1 MLFDGPDLLVAADQ
15 CGTAADAVD
24 LIRQAIEDAIER
36 EPQGRLLACR
46 VELTGRTALHG
57 ELLASAEYLLAEA
70 RAAALG
76 LGEEAAWI
84 ERLVIAT
91 DIPEATALRQDAL
104 GDLQRIIGS
113 AGSDAGLRAQL
124 ASDLGD
130 LIRKLPHDVRAD
142 AEDAVLKAAIDG
154 DTASLIAHA
163 GGYLTARLS
172 AEKV

>member
-1 MLFDGPDLLVAADQ
+1 
-15 CGTAADAVD
+15 
-24 LIRQAIEDAIER
+24 
-36 EPQGRLLACR
+36 
-46 VELTGRTALHG
+46 
-57 ELLASAEYLLAEA
+57 LLASTDHLLAEA

-91 DIPEATALRQDAL
+91 DSPEATALRQDAL
-104 GDLQRIIGS
+104 GDLQRMIGS
-113 AGSDAGLRAQL
+113 AAGDTGLRAQI
-124 ASDLGD
+124 AFDLGD

-154 DTASLIAHA
+154 DTAGLIAHA
-163 GGYLTARLS
+163 GGYLTARLA